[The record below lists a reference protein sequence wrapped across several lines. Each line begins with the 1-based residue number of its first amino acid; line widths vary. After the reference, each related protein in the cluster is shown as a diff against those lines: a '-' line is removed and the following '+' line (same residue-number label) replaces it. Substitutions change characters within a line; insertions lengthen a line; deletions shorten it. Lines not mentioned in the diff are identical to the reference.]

1 MEETVATVLARK
13 YPHEPPP
20 PPCSLFEVY
29 EDTPIL
35 VLMDITEDVIKSYTQ
50 NLLESLGP
58 GGTHLGAL
66 RELILKRGEDS
77 KRICTSVEFFVD
89 WLAN

>member
-1 MEETVATVLARK
+1 MIRTGSWVLPQTLK
-13 YPHEPPP
+13 NISD
-20 PPCSLFEVY
+20 C
-29 EDTPIL
+29 T
-35 VLMDITEDVIKSYTQ
+35 
-50 NLLESLGP
+50 P

-66 RELILKRGEDS
+66 QELILKRGEDS